1 MQKLENRPN
10 SIWIQ
15 IHTNILANC
24 SATRALGGLS
34 THRRWTAL
42 INIFKLVQL
51 IISPR
56 QPGALNWNLG
66 RVSEGVS
73 DGCRLLLMGDLL
85 SHFYKLGLCLLRQP
99 VPHLLINS
107 LIERISLAVTTW
119 IERGNSKLQ
128 DELSHHK
135 LPVFYFSTDTA
146 VPYGWVCQDI
156 LSLRQTCSYHYHDAS
171 FISTY
176 EQLLT
181 HLRHVSHRWKHDSAF
196 KPRCSRLLSAAV
208 TIIW

>member
-24 SATRALGGLS
+24 SATQASGGLS
-34 THRRWTAL
+34 TRRHWTAL

-56 QPGALNWNLG
+56 QPGAPNWNLG
-66 RVSEGVS
+66 RGSEGVS

-119 IERGNSKLQ
+119 IERGNSKLR
-128 DELSHHK
+128 DELSHRN
-135 LPVFYFSTDTA
+135 LSLFQSQPVFLFSGCCTNTA
-146 VPYGWVCQDI
+146 VP
-156 LSLRQTCSYHYHDAS
+156 
-171 FISTY
+171 
-176 EQLLT
+176 
-181 HLRHVSHRWKHDSAF
+181 
-196 KPRCSRLLSAAV
+196 
-208 TIIW
+208 

>member
-24 SATRALGGLS
+24 SATQALGGLS

-51 IISPR
+51 FISPR

-66 RVSEGVS
+66 RGSEGVS

-107 LIERISLAVTTW
+107 LIEWISLAVTTR
-119 IERGNSKLQ
+119 IERGNSKLR
-128 DELSHHK
+128 DELSHHN
-135 LPVFYFSTDTA
+135 LSLYGEPVFFFSHKYRSPLWMSLPRQPIIKT
-146 VPYGWVCQDI
+146 DI
-156 LSLRQTCSYHYHDAS
+156 LVSLPWCFFHFH
-171 FISTY
+171 
-176 EQLLT
+176 LLT
-181 HLRHVSHRWKHDSAF
+181 VFDTF
-196 KPRCSRLLSAAV
+196 KTCTPQMK
-208 TIIW
+208 TW